1 MAFATAR
8 PTRENIAIGLN
19 LDPKSLVSIAHTLDH
34 GDCLSA
40 QWNYVEIKIFPLDVN
55 DLALAHCGQNQKLV
69 KAQSWMAQISVGSD
83 YAPTVSPQHADQ
95 P

>member
-55 DLALAHCGQNQKLV
+55 DLALALRSK
-69 KAQSWMAQISVGSD
+69 SEISKSAELDGTD
-83 YAPTVSPQHADQ
+83 FGR
-95 P
+95 